1 MKENLHINAKC
12 KDKFLIQST
21 VINTENKA
29 MSL

>member
-1 MKENLHINAKC
+1 MKENLPINAKC